1 MTGSA
6 DPGEEAAARQMLIFQ
21 HWVKKADRWRAGGNL
36 LLPKVKY
43 LHGKKKSLKRKTR
56 TPYGNEW
63 VSNLG
68 MFDRERL
75 LSQMEMTVKDEI
87 SMGLNPKQ
95 KS

>member
-1 MTGSA
+1 
-6 DPGEEAAARQMLIFQ
+6 MLP
-21 HWVKKADRWRAGGNL
+21 R
-36 LLPKVKY
+36 VKY
-43 LHGKKKSLKRKTR
+43 LHGGKKGLERKTG
-56 TPYGNEW
+56 TPQGKEW

-75 LSQMEMTVKDEI
+75 FSQMEMTVKGEI